1 MINEEEYQETQGSGL
16 RKVFGAVV
24 FTVQLIASAILSAKA
39 LSLGLIPDKYLY
51 GIVITLWLS
60 LMVSALLLFV
70 GIGHGGSLKGTIKR
84 IAAFFLAA
92 VICVVSVFG
101 YKVMDSTKSAL
112 KEVSSEKT
120 ASEDAPLAV
129 MSLYVAASDPA
140 KSSSDCREYI
150 IGVASGFNG
159 RFSKAALNKMSAE
172 TGIAIQSVEY
182 DSEDEMIEAL
192 YDGEISAILI
202 SSAQVEILSETEAYS
217 DLGGKIRLIR
227 EYDINAADM
236 VFIPKD
242 AASASIPEVTLPQ
255 DDTSVDGT
263 ITKTPFI
270 LYLSGSD
277 TRNKQFKTSR
287 SDVNILMAVNP
298 NTKQIL
304 LLNTP
309 RDYYIPNPK
318 SADGDRDKLTHL
330 GLYGVNCS
338 MQGLS
343 DLYGCTINYSVQIN
357 FTGFETLIDQLGG
370 ITINNPQSFTTV
382 GYTFKKGTITLNG
395 KEALVYARERHS
407 FATGD
412 NMRGQNQMRIITAMI
427 KKATSSKSQVL
438 KNYNG
443 ILNALSGMFKT
454 SMPSSDIEKLIKMQ
468 LGDLSEWKITS
479 YAVTGKNGS
488 ETTYSSPKLKAYVMW
503 PDDKSVAEGADK
515 IKRVMEGKE
524 I

>member
-1 MINEEEYQETQGSGL
+1 MIDEEEYQETSGTAIP
-16 RKVFGAVV
+16 KVFATVV
-24 FTVQLIASAILSAKA
+24 FAAQFIASAILCVKA
-39 LSLGLIPDKYLY
+39 FLLGMIPDKYLY
-51 GIVITLWLS
+51 GIAIVLWLL
-60 LMVSALLLFV
+60 LMISALLLFV
-70 GIGHGGSLKGTIKR
+70 GISHSGNLTGIIKR
-84 IAAFFLAA
+84 IAAFFLA
-92 VICVVSVFG
+92 VIICISSVFG
-101 YKVMDSTKSAL
+101 YKVMDRAKTAL
-112 KEVSSEKT
+112 KEVSTEKT
-120 ASEDAPLAV
+120 VTEDAPLAV
-129 MSLYVAASDPA
+129 MSLYVESSDPA
-140 KSSSDCREYI
+140 KSSADCREYVVGI
-150 IGVASGFNG
+150 ASGFNG

-172 TGIAIQSVEY
+172 TGIAIQSKEY

-192 YDGEISAILI
+192 YDGEVSAILI

-217 DLGGKIRLIR
+217 DLTDNVRLIK
-227 EYDINAADM
+227 EYDIMASDM
-236 VFIPKD
+236 VFIPQD
-242 AASASIPEVTLPQ
+242 PSVTTEPEITTTE
-255 DDTSVDGT
+255 DDTSVEGS
-263 ITKTPFI
+263 ITNTPFI

-287 SDVNILMAVNP
+287 SDVNILMVVNP
-298 NTKQIL
+298 KTKQIL

-318 SADGDRDKLTHL
+318 SADGERDKLTHL

-370 ITINNPQSFTTV
+370 ITINNPQAFTTV

-427 KKATSSKSQVL
+427 QKATSSKSQVL

-443 ILNALSGMFKT
+443 ILSALSGMFKT

-468 LGDLSEWKITS
+468 LNDMAEWKITS

-488 ETTYSSPKLKAYVMW
+488 ETTYSSPKLKSYVMW
-503 PDDKSVAEGADK
+503 PDDKSVAQGADK